1 MKILFP
7 YLARWR
13 SANRSRYHQLLSQ
26 LCLLGH
32 QVYVLKAPPMALNDL
47 SAADLE
53 GPMTPALP
61 GGLTLI
67 ELYASPLLKTFW
79 RLPIPKTKLLKKG
92 LLALGTADQ
101 VRRFV
106 GDNQIDVLLVYNLP
120 QVRLLSEVDCH
131 KHFDLADDLV
141 AMMDGESGALANVGG
156 MAVARRVQSRML
168 AHADTVTT
176 ASAVLA
182 EQLTRPAFMLP
193 NGADLD
199 TLDRADGGEWRA
211 ANPGPCAGFVGA
223 FEYWVDIELMLRV
236 AARLPR
242 VTFLFVG
249 TGRCWGRMR
258 QEVARRGLRNVRLTG
273 AASYQQAMNYV
284 AAMDVCL
291 LPFKRDAVSDAS
303 CPLKLF
309 EYAGL
314 RKPVVSTATREVSRI
329 GRGWVAFADEADS
342 FAAAVE
348 NFLADPA
355 LARRAGE
362 EGRALTE
369 RAYNWPLLARQFVD
383 FIQRSRATLTV
394 PSHQPETLAIP
405 HDLVAGGE
413 SFGLAPNPGSTAQ

>member
-32 QVYVLKAPPMALNDL
+32 QVYVLKAPPMALNDI
-47 SAADLE
+47 SASDLE

-67 ELYASPLLKTFW
+67 ELYASPLLRSFW
-79 RLPIPKTKLLKKG
+79 RLPLPKTKVLKKG
-92 LLALGTADQ
+92 LLALTSAEQ

-106 GDNQIDVLLVYNLP
+106 GDNQVDVLLVYNLP
-120 QVRLLSEVDCH
+120 QVRLLSQVACH

-141 AMMDGESGALANVGG
+141 AMMDGESGALANAGG
-156 MAVARRVQSRML
+156 MAVARYVQSHML
-168 AHADTVTT
+168 AQADSVTT
-176 ASAVLA
+176 ASTVLA
-182 EQLTRPAFMLP
+182 ERIKRPVFMLP
-193 NGADLD
+193 NGADLA

-223 FEYWVDIELMLRV
+223 FEYWVDVELMLQV
-236 AARLPR
+236 AARLPQ

-258 QEVARRGLRNVRLTG
+258 QEVERRRLRNVRLTG
-273 AASYQQAMNYV
+273 AASYQQAMSYV

-314 RKPVVSTATREVSRI
+314 RKPVVSTTTLEVSRL
-329 GRGWVAFADEADS
+329 GQGWVAFADDAAD

-348 NFLADPA
+348 NFLTHPA

-362 EGRALTE
+362 AGRAVVE
-369 RAYNWPLLARQFVD
+369 RRYNWPLLAQEFVD
-383 FIQRSRATLTV
+383 FIKRSQAA
-394 PSHQPETLAIP
+394 QPAYLP
-405 HDLVAGGE
+405 D
-413 SFGLAPNPGSTAQ
+413 PQTAQRGIIPNSENCDPVPALGRLAK

>member
-32 QVYVLKAPPMALNDL
+32 QVYVLKAPPMALNDI

-67 ELYASPLLKTFW
+67 ELYASPLLRTFW
-79 RLPIPKTKLLKKG
+79 RLPVPKTKVLKKG
-92 LLALGTADQ
+92 LLALTSADQ

-106 GDNQIDVLLVYNLP
+106 GDNQVDVLLVYNLP
-120 QVRLLSEVDCH
+120 QVRLLSEVECH
-131 KHFDLADDLV
+131 RHFDLADDLV

-156 MAVARRVQSRML
+156 MAVARYVQSHML
-168 AHADTVTT
+168 AQADSVTA
-176 ASAVLA
+176 ASTVLA
-182 EQLTRPAFMLP
+182 ERIKRPVCLLP
-193 NGADLD
+193 NGADLE

-223 FEYWVDIELMLRV
+223 FEYWVDVELMLRV

-258 QEVARRGLRNVRLTG
+258 QEVERRGLHNVRLTG
-273 AASYQQAMNYV
+273 AASYQQAMGYV

-291 LPFKRDAVSDAS
+291 LPFRQDAVSHAS

-314 RKPVVSTATREVSRI
+314 RKPVVSTSTREVSRL
-329 GRGWVAFADEADS
+329 GAGWVAFADDAAD

-362 EGRALTE
+362 EGRALVE
-369 RAYNWPLLARQFVD
+369 RRYNWPVLAREFVD
-383 FIQRSRATLTV
+383 FIERSRAAQAAYLPEPQTPPRGIIPNSEKCDPVPALGRLTK
-394 PSHQPETLAIP
+394 
-405 HDLVAGGE
+405 
-413 SFGLAPNPGSTAQ
+413 